1 MIDRVTTNRPS
12 LDEPFTLNGIEISP
26 GDVILYR
33 NEEPRPD
40 EEYYTSVMT
49 IWGALTMNGFLFDPR
64 EYVYEYTILKRE
76 SLAER
81 SDES

>member
-1 MIDRVTTNRPS
+1 MISRLTKDTLP
-12 LDEPFTLNGIEISP
+12 LDEPFILNGIEISP

-76 SLAER
+76 SLSER
-81 SDES
+81 NSEP